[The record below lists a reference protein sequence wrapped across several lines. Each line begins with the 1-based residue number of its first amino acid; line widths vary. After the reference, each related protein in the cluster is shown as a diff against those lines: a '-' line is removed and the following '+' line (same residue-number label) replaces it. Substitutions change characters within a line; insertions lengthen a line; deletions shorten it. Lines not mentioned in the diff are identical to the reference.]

1 MSTVLSRT
9 NEQEVIALESELESL
24 KQKYHARLMPIAVAR
39 QRGQGDPS
47 ITDLLECQN
56 LGNAYFNAAERFVGN
71 SGVLGAHLH
80 GKWVTGLAET
90 CHSIL
95 GAYITHIGFLRSHNA
110 VLGGVGVE
118 PSEFAYANMQR
129 MVKEYLPKKQSDELM
144 GRFVENKLPI
154 KGFTVAAAQDQNRVT
169 KWQRIISVVVG
180 VVAVAGVVVLSVLLP
195 NPTPWQ
201 QYVFRGCL
209 AIGLAALGAL
219 VPGFL
224 NVALKMK
231 GYLTVMAGGSLAIF
245 VLLWMYSPKPI
256 QSEGP
261 TQKTP
266 LTRPAE

>member
-1 MSTVLSRT
+1 MSASRT
-9 NEQEVIALESELESL
+9 NEQEVIALEADLESL
-24 KQKYHARLMPIAVAR
+24 KQKYYARLMPIAVAM
-39 QRGQGDPS
+39 QSEKGDPS

-56 LGNAYFNAAERFVGN
+56 LGSAYFNSAERFVGN

-90 CHSIL
+90 CYSIL
-95 GAYITHIGFLRSHNA
+95 GAYITHMRFLRSHSA
-110 VLGGVGVE
+110 ALCGVDVE
-118 PSEFAYANMQR
+118 PSDFAYANMQR

-144 GRFVENKLPI
+144 GRLIENKLPI
-154 KGFTVAAAQDQNRVT
+154 KGFTVAAAQDQNTVT

-180 VVAVAGVVVLSVLLP
+180 VVAVGGVAVLSVLLP

-256 QSEGP
+256 PGEGVS
-261 TQKTP
+261 QGAP
-266 LTRPAE
+266 LTRTVK